1 MSCDSTRG
9 QIDLDGGQGHGRAV
23 QCHQRILMELPEFG
37 RQWHLVNGDY
47 PEHMMNVTALWEE
60 GITGEGIITAFVDD
74 GLDYTSDDLA
84 ANFVSGPGF
93 TVCVEGSPCSI

>member
-1 MSCDSTRG
+1 
-9 QIDLDGGQGHGRAV
+9 
-23 QCHQRILMELPEFG
+23 
-37 RQWHLVNGDY
+37 
-47 PEHMMNVTALWEE
+47 MNVTALWEE

-93 TVCVEGSPCSI
+93 IVCVESSPCSI